1 MNDGN
6 KGLKLWGRAKKIIP
20 GGNMLLSKRSEMF
33 LPEKWPSYF
42 EKSHGC
48 TVWDMDGNSYIDMSI
63 MGIGTNSLGYGN
75 KDVDQA
81 VLNVVQ
87 KGNMATFNCP
97 EEVFLAE
104 KLVELHPWADMVR
117 LARTGGEANAIAIRI
132 ARAASGRDGVAICG
146 YHGWHDWYLSA
157 NIRNNNQLSDHLLPG
172 LSPNGVPTNLGG
184 TVFPF
189 RYNNTEEF
197 LKVITENDIGVVKM
211 EVCRNERPAPGFLE
225 FIREETKRRG
235 IVLIFDEC
243 TSGFRETYGGLHLK
257 YGVNPD
263 MAVFGKALGN
273 GYAITAV
280 IGSRNIMEAA
290 QSTFISSTF
299 WSERIGPTA
308 GLATLEA
315 MKTVKSWELNS
326 QSGER
331 IKETWQVVSEENGV
345 PIHVSGLSSIP
356 SFSFDSSNHLALKTF
371 LTQEMLK
378 KGYLST
384 PLIFVCT
391 EHTEQVIKRYG
402 EVLNDVF
409 KQISKFDQLEQILA
423 RLDGPVCHDGFKRL
437 N

>member
-1 MNDGN
+1 
-6 KGLKLWGRAKKIIP
+6 
-20 GGNMLLSKRSEMF
+20 
-33 LPEKWPSYF
+33 
-42 EKSHGC
+42 
-48 TVWDMDGNSYIDMSI
+48 
-63 MGIGTNSLGYGN
+63 
-75 KDVDQA
+75 
-81 VLNVVQ
+81 
-87 KGNMATFNCP
+87 
-97 EEVFLAE
+97 
-104 KLVELHPWADMVR
+104 
-117 LARTGGEANAIAIRI
+117 
-132 ARAASGRDGVAICG
+132 
-146 YHGWHDWYLSA
+146 
-157 NIRNNNQLSDHLLPG
+157 
-172 LSPNGVPTNLGG
+172 
-184 TVFPF
+184 
-189 RYNNTEEF
+189 
-197 LKVITENDIGVVKM
+197 M

-257 YGVNPD
+257 YGVDPD

-299 WSERIGPTA
+299 WSERIGPAA

-315 MKTVKSWELNS
+315 MNKVKSWELNS

-331 IKETWQVVSEENGV
+331 IKKTWQVVSEENGV

-409 KQISKFDQLEQILA
+409 KQISKFDQPEQILD